1 LLAANPAVAIC
12 DEADNC
18 GGCTDSRCVW
28 NPQSNGLIDY
38 CYIQIVPQRAY
49 PVCNAPASA
58 KLDPHFTTAHG
69 GRFDYKGKNNTI
81 YNLLSHTNVSV
92 NSLFMYADFKTPS
105 SKLVHGSFMRAAFV
119 AVRTNAS
126 RMLHIEYRSD
136 HSLSASVGIE
146 SVSREMAA
154 GEALKIDNVDISL
167 NLKDRTLSVKTPEWI
182 TTATSKVMPGIVGAS
197 TCATGRCI
205 INVQLV
211 PLFDADH
218 AKVAPHGLI
227 GQSWD
232 GDDVAVHGK
241 TDDYSRKEVTTMA
254 MGEGSIEGVAEQYEM
269 ASGFATD
276 FAFSRF
282 GSTSASPRN
291 VSALSGIKVKR
302 STSAV
307 VVD

>member
-1 LLAANPAVAIC
+1 MCVQCTPAAA
-12 DEADNC
+12 
-18 GGCTDSRCVW
+18 
-28 NPQSNGLIDY
+28 
-38 CYIQIVPQRAY
+38 
-49 PVCNAPASA
+49 A

-69 GRFDYKGKNNTI
+69 GRFDHKGKNNTI

-146 SVSREMAA
+146 SVSHEMAA

-167 NLKDRTLSVKTPEWI
+167 KDRTLSVKTPEWT
-182 TTATSKVMPGIVGAS
+182 TTATSKVMPGIVGPS

-232 GDDVAVHGK
+232 GDDVAVHGQ
-241 TDDYSRKEVTTMA
+241 TDDYSHGEVTTTA
-254 MGEGSIEGVAEQYEM
+254 MGEGAVEGVAEQYEM
-269 ASGFATD
+269 PSGFATD

-291 VSALSGIKVKR
+291 VSALSGVKVKR
-302 STSAV
+302 SASAV
-307 VVD
+307 LVD